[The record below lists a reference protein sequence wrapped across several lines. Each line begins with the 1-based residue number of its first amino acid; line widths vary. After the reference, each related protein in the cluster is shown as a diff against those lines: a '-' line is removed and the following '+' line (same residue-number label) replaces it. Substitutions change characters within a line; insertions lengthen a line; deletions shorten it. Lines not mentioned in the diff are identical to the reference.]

1 MRLCL
6 QSQEGGNFE
15 RKEGRTSAVKKKKKK
30 KSTVTDK
37 ELGSSLVEM
46 HRNIVYMSQIINLAL
61 FYSKKRGVS
70 GYFSHI
76 KVGTVQ
82 TLLSGSLFTGFY
94 WFVVLPILSL
104 QDKNKLSAHSLS

>member
-1 MRLCL
+1 M
-6 QSQEGGNFE
+6 
-15 RKEGRTSAVKKKKKK
+15 
-30 KSTVTDK
+30 TDN
-37 ELGSSLVEM
+37 ELGRSLVEM
-46 HRNIVYMSQIINLAL
+46 HRNIVYMFQIINFTL

-76 KVGTVQ
+76 KVETVH
-82 TLLSGSLFTGFY
+82 TLLLSGSLFTGFY